1 MKVMLLSFLMSACS
15 VALANDTPTETEP
28 SAAQRM
34 AAATSAIQAKS
45 WALAITELKATVK
58 VDPRN
63 ADAHNLLAYSYR
75 KQSKPDLPM
84 AFEHYR
90 MALNLNPNHKGAHEY
105 IGEAYLMD
113 NKPAEAEKHLVEL
126 KRICGNTTC
135 EEYVDLAQAIA
146 KFKP

>member
-1 MKVMLLSFLMSACS
+1 MKVSLLSFLMFVCS
-15 VALANDTPTETEP
+15 LALADDTPTDTRP
-28 SAAQRM
+28 TAVQRM

-45 WALAITELKATVK
+45 WALAITELKAAVK
-58 VDPRN
+58 EDPRN
-63 ADAHNLLAYSYR
+63 ADAHNLLAFSYR
-75 KQSKPDLPM
+75 KQSKPDLPT

-90 MALNLNPNHKGAHEY
+90 MALKLNPNHKGAHEY

-135 EEYVDLAQAIA
+135 EEYVDLSQAID
-146 KFKP
+146 KYKP